1 MRVLRTIAEV
11 RRVLTPHR
19 TGRGARGVGFVPTM
33 GALHAGHATL
43 FAAARH
49 DCACVVAS
57 VFVNPT
63 QFNDPG
69 DLAAYPRQE
78 ARDAE
83 IAAEAGVDVLFAPA
97 VAEMYPADG
106 ATTVAVT
113 GPALGFEGAHRPG
126 HFDGVAIVCVKL
138 FGIVQPTHAYF
149 GQKDAQQVAVL
160 KRVVVDL
167 ALPLTLCVVPTVREA
182 DGVAM
187 SSRNARLS
195 RDDRARAAAIPRA
208 LRAGVAAYAQGGDVS
223 AAARSALAGLDVVY
237 AEVATLDGHPT
248 LVIAVRAGQTRLI
261 DNVPLDQ
268 PALAGISDA

>member
-11 RRVLTPHR
+11 RRVLAPHR
-19 TGRGARGVGFVPTM
+19 RSGGVGFVPTM
-33 GALHAGHATL
+33 GALHSGHATL
-43 FAAARH
+43 FTTAKR
-49 DCACVVAS
+49 DCAFVVAS

-63 QFNDPG
+63 QFNDPK

-78 ARDAE
+78 ERDAE

-97 VAEMYPADG
+97 VGEMYPANG
-106 ATTVAVT
+106 ATSIAVA
-113 GPALGFEGAHRPG
+113 GPALAFEGAHRPG

-160 KRVVVDL
+160 KRVIADL
-167 ALPLTLCVVPTVREA
+167 ALPLSLCVVPTVREA
-182 DGVAM
+182 DGLAL
-187 SSRNARLS
+187 SSRNVRLS

-208 LRAGVAAYAQGGDVS
+208 LRAGLAAYAQGSDVS
-223 AAARSALAGLDVVY
+223 AAARTALAGLEVEY
-237 AEVATLDGHPT
+237 AEVTTFDGHPT
-248 LVIAVRAGQTRLI
+248 LVIAARAGETRLI